1 MYTDNYLIFSRAAF
15 DNNKLNF
22 NDTIIAF
29 PKCKSSLLE
38 VSQILQAKLRII
50 LVINK
55 LILQLKLLQCKVQ
68 VRLT

>member
-1 MYTDNYLIFSRAAF
+1 MIQ
-15 DNNKLNF
+15 
-22 NDTIIAF
+22 
-29 PKCKSSLLE
+29 SLHFQSASPAY